1 MICDE
6 TFVAIAEAAVLKDL
20 DFVKK
25 ATVQKK
31 TKRCSAH
38 SSQNDCGTWR
48 FSCFF
53 FEKECQFSDFHD
65 FCNSWDVAN
74 ILLQKK
80 KHDKIEFA
88 RSHFC

>member
-1 MICDE
+1 MISNNFHVSGVSGSILRSHLFLSAVTIPTKGMICDE

-38 SSQNDCGTWR
+38 SSQNDCGT
-48 FSCFF
+48 
-53 FEKECQFSDFHD
+53 
-65 FCNSWDVAN
+65 
-74 ILLQKK
+74 
-80 KHDKIEFA
+80 
-88 RSHFC
+88 